1 MADVTVK
8 SLIGS
13 VKNAYIG
20 FLQPILG
27 EFCGI
32 SNQKAVRILYLAVYL
47 MVGVLV
53 LRRLCKRGWNCGIEY
68 ISLYCVA

>member
-13 VKNAYIG
+13 VKNAYIR

-27 EFCGI
+27 EFSGI

-53 LRRLCKRGWNCGIEY
+53 LRTFMQEGDGTVE
-68 ISLYCVA
+68 